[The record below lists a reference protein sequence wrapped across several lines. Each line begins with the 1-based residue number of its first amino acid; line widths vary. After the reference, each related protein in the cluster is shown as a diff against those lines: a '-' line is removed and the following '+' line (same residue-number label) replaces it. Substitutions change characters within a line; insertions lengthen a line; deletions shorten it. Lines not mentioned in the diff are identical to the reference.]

1 VTRDFVLPED
11 VDAIADVALPRANQ
25 LLFGHHEAEQSFLT
39 SFNAGRLAHAW
50 LIGGEEGVGK
60 ATLAFR
66 LARHVLAQSIAPE
79 RRRDVDQAIATLSHP
94 DLVVIRRAID
104 QKRNVI
110 RPQIRVED
118 VRKAMQRVVTTSTG
132 DGWRVVIVDTVDDF
146 NDYCGNA
153 LLKTIEEPPDRVLF
167 FLLAHRPGKVQATIR
182 SRCRRLTLAP
192 LSDGAMQQAVTAL
205 LPSAASDVVAAS
217 IRYGHG
223 SPGRALRLI
232 AKNWL
237 ELVDDMDR
245 LFDNLGAMSA
255 RDLAAFSDRLEGRAK
270 DDAFRLFRETLSG
283 FIATRAASL
292 TRRTDGSERAARL
305 AAVGQ
310 FADAQFASGT
320 TFNLPRRHMIIAYLE
335 ELQRAL

>member
-1 VTRDFVLPED
+1 MIRDVVLPED

-25 LLFGHHEAEQSFLT
+25 LLFGHHEAEQSFLQ

-66 LARHVLAQSIAPE
+66 LTRHVLAQSVAPE
-79 RRRDVDQAIATLSHP
+79 RRTDVDQAIAALSHP

-104 QKRNVI
+104 HKRNVI
-110 RPQIRVED
+110 RPHISVED

-146 NDYCGNA
+146 NEHCGNA

-167 FLLAHRPGKVQATIR
+167 FLLAHRPGKVQSTIR
-182 SRCRRLTLAP
+182 SRCRRLMLAP
-192 LSDGAMQQAVTAL
+192 LPDRAMQQAVTAL
-205 LPSAASDVVAAS
+205 MPSAASEVIARS
-217 IRYGHG
+217 IRHGHG

-232 AKNWL
+232 AKDWL
-237 ELVDDMDR
+237 ELVADIDR
-245 LFDNLGAMSA
+245 ILDNLSAMSA
-255 RDLAAFSDRLEGRAK
+255 RDLAAFSDRLDGRAK
-270 DDAFRLFRETLSG
+270 DDAFRLFRETLQG
-283 FIATRAASL
+283 FIAARAARMARQSKQI
-292 TRRTDGSERAARL
+292 DRAARL
-305 AAVGQ
+305 AAAGQ
-310 FADAQFASGT
+310 FVDAQFTASSI
-320 TFNLPRRHMIIAYLE
+320 FNLPRRHIIIASLE